1 MRSFITGGEDGYV
14 RLCFFD
20 PEYFTMDETNEQNL
34 RELEELSKKQWR
46 VCSTTHKDDNDNKQS
61 DSSSFTRFTRNRGKQ
76 NTNELDDENGATHI
90 SQQSIKRMIHK
101 ISSLQNREL
110 THK

>member
-1 MRSFITGGEDGYV
+1 MERGGGRREGVMRSFITGGEDGYV

-46 VCSTTHKDDNDNKQS
+46 VCLTTHKDDNDNK
-61 DSSSFTRFTRNRGKQ
+61 
-76 NTNELDDENGATHI
+76 
-90 SQQSIKRMIHK
+90 
-101 ISSLQNREL
+101 
-110 THK
+110 

>member
-46 VCSTTHKDDNDNKQS
+46 VCSTTHKDDNNK
-61 DSSSFTRFTRNRGKQ
+61 
-76 NTNELDDENGATHI
+76 
-90 SQQSIKRMIHK
+90 
-101 ISSLQNREL
+101 
-110 THK
+110 